1 MARLQQIS
9 TRNRLLSALNRD
21 DFDLLQPDLEPVAL
35 ELRQWLIEAG
45 EPIQQVYFPE
55 HGIVSILADTSQGRI
70 EVGLIGPEG
79 MAGLPVVLG
88 IDHSPHGYMVQAAG
102 KALRITT
109 PELRTALQQSPAL
122 QAGFLRY
129 AHALMVQTAQTAYA
143 NARFTIEARLARWIL
158 MTDDRLEGG
167 DLPLTHDFLSM
178 MLGVCRP
185 GVTLA
190 VQGLEGNR
198 LIRAAR
204 GRITVLDRSGLEEV
218 ADSAYGISE
227 AEYASVMGQAHGGA
241 SLLHEPALA

>member
-1 MARLQQIS
+1 MAHLQQAS
-9 TRNRLLSALNRD
+9 VRNRLLATLTPD
-21 DFDLLQPDLEPVAL
+21 DFDLLQPDLEPVPL
-35 ELRQWLIEAG
+35 DLRHWLIEAG
-45 EPIQQVYFPE
+45 EPVQHVTFPE
-55 HGIVSILADTSQGRI
+55 QGIVSILADTTEGRI
-70 EVGLIGPEG
+70 EVGMIGPEG

-88 IDHSPHGYMVQAAG
+88 IERSPHGYMVQAAG

-122 QAGFLRY
+122 QAGFLCY

-185 GVTLA
+185 GVTIA
-190 VQGLEGNR
+190 VQNLESNR
-198 LIRAAR
+198 LIRAKR
-204 GRITVLDRSGLEEV
+204 GGITVLDRTGLEEV
-218 ADSAYGISE
+218 AGDAYGVSE
-227 AEYASVMGQAHGGA
+227 AEYASVMGQA
-241 SLLHEPALA
+241 